1 MTEARNLRLIASLHC
16 CEYQTDAEC
25 FIEDALPWGRR
36 RLVVRYDNG
45 GCAGRREFVAGI
57 PDDWSEQDVMD
68 LLLSPMKD
76 PSAPYPSWEVP
87 VRAFGSPKL
96 LRWWEPR

>member
-1 MTEARNLRLIASLHC
+1 MLSHRGGGASSC
-16 CEYQTDAEC
+16 ATAM
-25 FIEDALPWGRR
+25 
-36 RLVVRYDNG
+36 VVMPG
-45 GCAGRREFVAGI
+45 VESI

-87 VRAFGSPKL
+87 ARAFGSPKL
-96 LRWWEPR
+96 FRWWEPR

>member
-1 MTEARNLRLIASLHC
+1 M
-16 CEYQTDAEC
+16 
-25 FIEDALPWGRR
+25 
-36 RLVVRYDNG
+36 VVMPG
-45 GCAGRREFVAGI
+45 VESI

-87 VRAFGSPKL
+87 ARAFGSPKL
-96 LRWWEPR
+96 FRWWEPR